1 MSERQK
7 EISLTLLA
15 LWGYGSESPVPKQM
29 SAVLP
34 QGEDVRR
41 YKGKTIKK
49 RPDGRYWTRY
59 YKDGIQHSVYGK
71 TVNECI
77 SNLKQALKN
86 ENKELSNNITLDT
99 WLQRWMSLY
108 KINKV
113 RKSTVDKISGLLRS
127 VDEKLRNKPINK
139 ISSLEMQ
146 EFLNRIEF
154 ERKREQVYVCLKD
167 AFTKAQ
173 KNRLIKE
180 NPFDVVEVAKA
191 KKKRM
196 SKALTMSEEK
206 KFVDACRINKFG
218 NLFLLCLY
226 QGLRIGEALALT
238 ESDVDTEKM
247 TLTVSKSLNG
257 DGVISPPKTETS
269 NRTMPLF
276 RRSLEVLPY
285 VEKGERLF
293 AATTCKYYQKQMH
306 IICRQLGLDNVSVH
320 TLRHTFATRCSEAGV
335 PPKVVQK
342 WLGHSTLEM
351 TMNVYTHVNAEEEQK
366 ETLKFDTYFDTCL
379 R

>member
-173 KNRLIKE
+173 K
-180 NPFDVVEVAKA
+180 
-191 KKKRM
+191 
-196 SKALTMSEEK
+196 T
-206 KFVDACRINKFG
+206 G
-218 NLFLLCLY
+218 
-226 QGLRIGEALALT
+226 
-238 ESDVDTEKM
+238 
-247 TLTVSKSLNG
+247 
-257 DGVISPPKTETS
+257 
-269 NRTMPLF
+269 
-276 RRSLEVLPY
+276 
-285 VEKGERLF
+285 
-293 AATTCKYYQKQMH
+293 
-306 IICRQLGLDNVSVH
+306 
-320 TLRHTFATRCSEAGV
+320 
-335 PPKVVQK
+335 
-342 WLGHSTLEM
+342 
-351 TMNVYTHVNAEEEQK
+351 
-366 ETLKFDTYFDTCL
+366 
-379 R
+379 